1 VIWLACVAT
10 ATGGGIPRKIN
21 KGVKTNP
28 PPTPTSPDKK
38 PTNPLNITMSS
49 QFTGISAMGK

>member
-1 VIWLACVAT
+1 M
-10 ATGGGIPRKIN
+10 PKKIRR
-21 KGVKTNP
+21 GVKTKP

-38 PTNPLNITMSS
+38 PTKPLNITMSS